1 MGTALDLALDWNL
14 YARRHQQGVP
24 MKVLVDA
31 GVADPQAALALL
43 SGDFDVTVLVVEEA
57 CSTPLAP
64 LSQVATPV
72 PNEALGHVARDVLH
86 DAARRTV
93 QALEQRARRLVPT
106 ASDVRVTCGAPAREL
121 VRAVQDGQ
129 FDVALVTP
137 EHADVAKLLRRGSS
151 RCVVLIVPD
160 DKAARA

>member
-1 MGTALDLALDWNL
+1 
-14 YARRHQQGVP
+14 

-43 SGDFDVTVLVVEEA
+43 SGELDVTVLVVEE
-57 CSTPLAP
+57 SSVTPLAP

-72 PNEALGHVARDVLH
+72 PDEAAGHVARDVVH

-93 QALEQRARRLVPT
+93 QALEQRARQLVPT

-121 VRAVQDGQ
+121 LRAVQDGQ
-129 FDVALVTP
+129 FDIALVTP
-137 EHADVAKLLRRGSS
+137 EHVDVAKLLRRGGSP
-151 RCVVLIVPD
+151 CAVLIVPD
-160 DKAARA
+160 RKTARA

>member
-1 MGTALDLALDWNL
+1 
-14 YARRHQQGVP
+14 

-43 SGDFDVTVLVVEEA
+43 AGEHEVTVLVVEESCA
-57 CSTPLAP
+57 TPPAP

-72 PNEALGHVARDVLH
+72 LPDEAAGHVARDVLH
-86 DAARRTV
+86 DAARRTA
-93 QALEQRARRLVPT
+93 QALEKRVRQLVPT
-106 ASDVRVTCGAPAREL
+106 ASDVRVTCGVPTREL

-137 EHADVAKLLRRGSS
+137 DHADVARLLRRG
-151 RCVVLIVPD
+151 RGTACAVLVVPD
-160 DKAARA
+160 GRSTRA